1 MIRNKTVS
9 TGAIII
15 ISTFANENSL
25 RNFAHEMIVEQKL
38 CACVN
43 YTKVRS
49 LYWWENK
56 LNDEEEFIA
65 LFKTT
70 NKKARELR
78 NRIEKQHSYDIP
90 EILEISVDKAS
101 KPYLNWLIGSTSI
114 VVGPKRR
121 QRKIQRM

>member
-1 MIRNKTVS
+1 
-9 TGAIII
+9 
-15 ISTFANENSL
+15 
-25 RNFAHEMIVEQKL
+25 MIVNAKL

-70 NKKARELR
+70 KKKARELR
-78 NRIEKQHSYDIP
+78 SRIAKQHPYDIP
-90 EILEISVDKAS
+90 EILQISIDKAS
-101 KPYLNWLIGSTSI
+101 KPYLDWLIGSTSI
-114 VVGPKRR
+114 GVGGKRR
-121 QRKIQRM
+121 QRFRH

>member
-1 MIRNKTVS
+1 MVRDKNLS
-9 TGAIII
+9 SAAII
-15 ISTFANENSL
+15 ISTFANEKSL
-25 RNFAHEMIVEQKL
+25 CDIAHEMIVDAKL

-70 NKKARELR
+70 KKKARELR
-78 NRIEKQHSYDIP
+78 SRIAKQHPYDVP
-90 EILEISVDKAS
+90 EILQISVDRAS
-101 KPYLNWLIGSTSI
+101 KPYLDWLIRSTSI
-114 VVGPKRR
+114 AVGDKRR
-121 QRKIQRM
+121 QRLRQ

>member
-1 MIRNKTVS
+1 MVRKKNLS

-15 ISTFANENSL
+15 ISTFANEKSL
-25 RNFAHEMIVEQKL
+25 RDIAHEMIVNAKL

-49 LYWWENK
+49 VYWWENK

-70 NKKARELR
+70 KKKASELR
-78 NRIEKQHSYDIP
+78 SRIEKHHPYDIP
-90 EILEISVDKAS
+90 EILEISVDEAS
-101 KPYLNWLIGSTSI
+101 KPYLDWLIGSTSI
-114 VVGPKRR
+114 AVDDKRR
-121 QRKIQRM
+121 QRLTH

>member
-1 MIRNKTVS
+1 MIRNKRVS

-15 ISTFANENSL
+15 VSTFADEKSL
-25 RNFAHEMIVEQKL
+25 RDLAHELIADEKL

-70 NKKARELR
+70 NRKARELR
-78 NRIEKQHSYDIP
+78 SRIEKQHSYDVP

-101 KPYLNWLIGSTSI
+101 KPYLNWLVGSTSI
-114 VVGPKRR
+114 VAGDKRK
-121 QRKIQRM
+121 QQKTQ

>member
-1 MIRNKTVS
+1 MVRNDNLS

-15 ISTFANENSL
+15 STFADEKSI
-25 RNFAHEMIVEQKL
+25 RDIAYEMIVNAKL

-56 LNDEEEFIA
+56 LNDEDEFIA

-70 NKKARELR
+70 KKKAKELR
-78 NRIEKQHSYDIP
+78 SRIEKQHPYDVP
-90 EILEISVDKAS
+90 EILQISIDNVSMA
-101 KPYLNWLIGSTSI
+101 YLDWLIGATSI
-114 VVGPKRR
+114 AEGDKRR
-121 QRKIQRM
+121 QRLTK

>member
-1 MIRNKTVS
+1 MVRKKNLS
-9 TGAIII
+9 AAAII
-15 ISTFANENSL
+15 ISTFANEKSL
-25 RNFAHEMIVEQKL
+25 RDIAHEMIMNAKL

-70 NKKARELR
+70 KEKARELSE
-78 NRIEKQHSYDIP
+78 RIEELHPYDIP
-90 EILEISVDKAS
+90 EILEISIDKAS
-101 KPYLNWLIGSTSI
+101 KSYLGWLIGSTSI
-114 VVGPKRR
+114 ALGDRLNQQLTK
-121 QRKIQRM
+121 

>member
-1 MIRNKTVS
+1 MVRRKNLS
-9 TGAIII
+9 AAAII
-15 ISTFANENSL
+15 ISTFANEKSL
-25 RNFAHEMIVEQKL
+25 RDIAHDMIMNAKL

-70 NKKARELR
+70 KENARELKE
-78 NRIEKQHSYDIP
+78 RIEELHPYDIP
-90 EILEISVDKAS
+90 EILEISIDKAS
-101 KPYLNWLIGSTSI
+101 KSYLGWLIGSTSI
-114 VVGPKRR
+114 TPGDRLN
-121 QRKIQRM
+121 QR

>member
-1 MIRNKTVS
+1 MVRNDNLS

-15 ISTFANENSL
+15 STFADEKSI
-25 RNFAHEMIVEQKL
+25 RDIAYEMIVNAKL

-56 LNDEEEFIA
+56 LNDEDEFIA

-70 NKKARELR
+70 KKRAKELR
-78 NRIEKQHSYDIP
+78 SRIEKQHPYDVP
-90 EILEISVDKAS
+90 EILQISIDNVS
-101 KPYLNWLIGSTSI
+101 MSYLDWLIGATSI
-114 VVGPKRR
+114 AEGDKRR
-121 QRKIQRM
+121 QKLTK

>member
-1 MIRNKTVS
+1 MVRKKNLS

-15 ISTFANENSL
+15 ISTFANEKSL
-25 RNFAHEMIVEQKL
+25 RDIAHEMIVNAKL

-49 LYWWENK
+49 VYWWENK

-70 NKKARELR
+70 KKKASELR
-78 NRIEKQHSYDIP
+78 SRIEKQHPYDIP
-90 EILEISVDKAS
+90 EILEISIDEAS
-101 KPYLNWLIGSTSI
+101 KPYLDWLIGSTSI
-114 VVGPKRR
+114 AVDGKRR
-121 QRKIQRM
+121 QRLAH

>member
-121 QRKIQRM
+121 QRKIQRV

>member
-1 MIRNKTVS
+1 MVRNDNLS

-15 ISTFANENSL
+15 STFADEKSI
-25 RNFAHEMIVEQKL
+25 RDIAYEMIVNAKL

-56 LNDEEEFIA
+56 LNDEDEFIA

-70 NKKARELR
+70 KKKAKELR
-78 NRIEKQHSYDIP
+78 SRIEKQHPYDVP
-90 EILEISVDKAS
+90 EILQISIDNVS
-101 KPYLNWLIGSTSI
+101 MPYLDWLIGATSI
-114 VVGPKRR
+114 DEGDKRR
-121 QRKIQRM
+121 QRLTK

>member
-1 MIRNKTVS
+1 MVRNKNVS
-9 TGAIII
+9 TGAII
-15 ISTFANENSL
+15 ISTFANEKSL
-25 RNFAHEMIVEQKL
+25 RDIAHEMIVNAKL

-49 LYWWENK
+49 LYWWENR

-70 NKKARELR
+70 KKKARELR
-78 NRIEKQHSYDIP
+78 NRIEKQHPYNIP

-101 KPYLNWLIGSTSI
+101 KPYLDWLIGSTST
-114 VVGPKRR
+114 VVRDTRR
-121 QRKIQRM
+121 QRLTQ

>member
-1 MIRNKTVS
+1 MVRNDNLS

-15 ISTFANENSL
+15 STFADERSM
-25 RNFAHEMIVEQKL
+25 RDIAYEMIVKAKL

-56 LNDEEEFIA
+56 LNDEDEFIA

-70 NKKARELR
+70 KKKAKELR
-78 NRIEKQHSYDIP
+78 SRIEKLHPYDVP
-90 EILEISVDKAS
+90 EILQISIDNVS
-101 KPYLNWLIGSTSI
+101 MPYLDWLIGATSI
-114 VVGPKRR
+114 AEGDKRR
-121 QRKIQRM
+121 QRLTK